1 MSSGGDFFM
10 PKGVSCSVSNCT
22 FWDEGNRCGAKE
34 IMIDIDQ
41 HANKSFDNEFAAD
54 DLGLYH
60 QDQATESAATCCH
73 TFKPKE

>member
-1 MSSGGDFFM
+1 M
-10 PKGVSCSVSNCT
+10 PKGVTCSVSNCT
-22 FWDEGNRCGAKE
+22 FWEEGNNCAAKE

-41 HANKSFDNEFAAD
+41 HSRGLDTEFAAD

>member
-1 MSSGGDFFM
+1 M
-10 PKGVSCSVSNCT
+10 PKGVSCSVANCT
-22 FWDEGNRCGAKE
+22 FWDEGNRCGADE

-41 HANKSFDNEFAAD
+41 HSKGFDTEFAGD
-54 DLGLYH
+54 ELGLFH